1 MMARFLAVLAC
12 LCSAPVVGWTLLSR
26 SALPSPRCL
35 SSGAASASA
44 SACGGSGGGGS
55 GSLCR
60 VVEDGFASGEEMSS
74 LRRLARAGM
83 GGAGAAAGPAIFDA
97 NSGMLRANGVFAN
110 VFSGARR
117 ARLEAADLA
126 VYASLVER
134 VRRRLAA
141 AYNLTALHLTAPTF
155 ITRVVGAAGWRAAD
169 EHDEYY
175 HAHADGLTTP
185 HYAYSGLLY
194 LSTYA
199 DDFTGG
205 RFRFYAAEPPGGTDA
220 PDDARERAEEAQ
232 EPLPPPPPPLHDGGA
247 GGGGHAEDVIV
258 EPRAGRLLLFS
269 SGAENWH
276 RLERVRSGERF
287 VLSLWFTCDPRKR
300 FASFLDGKAHADF
313 DGGAKLDLGA
323 GRGGGEL

>member
-1 MMARFLAVLAC
+1 
-12 LCSAPVVGWTLLSR
+12 
-26 SALPSPRCL
+26 
-35 SSGAASASA
+35 
-44 SACGGSGGGGS
+44 
-55 GSLCR
+55 
-60 VVEDGFASGEEMSS
+60 VVEDGFASAAEMAA

-83 GGAGAAAGPAIFDA
+83 GGAGAAAGPAILDA
-97 NSGMLRANGVFAN
+97 NSGMLRANGVYTN
-110 VFSGARR
+110 VFAGRKR
-117 ARLEAADLA
+117 VRLDAGDLA
-126 VYASLVER
+126 VYSSLVER
-134 VRRRLAA
+134 VRRRLVA

-155 ITRVVGAAGWRAAD
+155 VTRIVGAAGWRAAD

-185 HYAYSGLLY
+185 HYSYSGLLY

-199 DDFTGG
+199 EEFTGG
-205 RFRFYAAEPPGGTDA
+205 RFRFYAAEPPGGAAA

-232 EPLPPPPPPLHDGGA
+232 EPLPPPPPAPPLPGDGGD
-247 GGGGHAEDVIV
+247 GHAGDVIV

-287 VLSLWFTCDPRKR
+287 VLSLWFTCDKRKR
-300 FASFLDGKAHADF
+300 FELFLDGKAHAEF

-323 GRGGGEL
+323 GSGDGEL